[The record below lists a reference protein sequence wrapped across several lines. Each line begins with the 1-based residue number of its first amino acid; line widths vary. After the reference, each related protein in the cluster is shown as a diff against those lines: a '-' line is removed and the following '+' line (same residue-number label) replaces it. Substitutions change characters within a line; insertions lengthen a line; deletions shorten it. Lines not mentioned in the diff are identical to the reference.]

1 MRRLGFIHKIPGFA
15 GPASFQARLA
25 MGLGLRNIE
34 VSFGLDDESVDA
46 VLVIGGSRSIGKL
59 NRIRKSGIPI
69 IQRLNGMNWL
79 HRRRR
84 TGVRH
89 YLRAEFNNLLLRW
102 IRYRIA
108 DAIVYQSHFAK
119 HWWEAKHGI
128 PEAAATV
135 VYNGVPLDVFHP
147 DGVGDQPVDRI
158 RVLMVEGN
166 LSGGYEVGLE
176 MGIRLVEDLKRGQ
189 PEPVV
194 LSVAGSAPQVL
205 MEKWNTESDVK
216 VEWLGRV
223 PQAKIPELDR
233 SGHILFSGDLN
244 PACPNSV
251 IEALACGLPV
261 VAYETGAIP
270 EIVTGDAGR
279 AVPYGGDVWR
289 LDSPDEEGL
298 ARAAMNIL
306 AKLETFRSAARKRA
320 EEAFGLERMVDGYLN
335 AFDTVM

>member
-1 MRRLGFIHKIPGFA
+1 MRRLGFVQKIPGFA
-15 GPASFQARLA
+15 GPASFQTRLA
-25 MGLGLRNIE
+25 MGLGLRNID
-34 VSFGLDDESVDA
+34 VSFGLEDESCEA

-89 YLRAEFNNLLLRW
+89 FLRAEFNNLLLRL
-102 IRYRIA
+102 IRHRMA
-108 DAIVYQSHFAK
+108 DALVYQSHFAK
-119 HWWEAKHGI
+119 RWWESEYGI
-128 PEAAATV
+128 PEVPATV

-147 DGVGDQPVDRI
+147 GGVGDRPEDRI
-158 RVLMVEGN
+158 RVLMVEGS
-166 LSGGYEVGLE
+166 LSGGYEIGLE
-176 MGIRLVEDLKRGQ
+176 MGIRLVEGLNRGQ
-189 PEPVV
+189 PESVE
-194 LSVAGSAPQVL
+194 LSVAGSAPQAL
-205 MEKWNTESDVK
+205 IEKWNTESALK

-223 PQAKIPELDR
+223 PQVKIPELDR
-233 SGHILFSGDLN
+233 SAHILFSGDLN

-279 AVPYGGDVWR
+279 AVAYGGDVWR
-289 LDSPDEEGL
+289 LDSPDEDGL
-298 ARAAMNIL
+298 TRAALNIL

-320 EEAFGLERMVDGYLN
+320 EEAFGLERMVDGYLS
-335 AFDTVM
+335 AFDSVI